1 MLARMEIAEAKR
13 LFEPEGVYVNTATYG
28 LPPRPACEAL
38 EQALDEW
45 RHGRT
50 SFEGWDVSVGRSR
63 AAFAALVG
71 AAPEDVAVA
80 NQVSPLVATVAHS
93 LPAGA
98 RVVAVEGDFTSLL
111 FPFLAR
117 DDLDVRLVPLAGLVD
132 AVEEGV
138 ALVAVS
144 AVQSSDGAIAP
155 LDDLAAAVR
164 AVDARLLLDATQA
177 AGWLPLDA
185 RRADFLIA
193 GGYKWLLGPR
203 GTAFMVVAPHRRDE
217 LRALAPGWYAGE
229 VVRDS
234 YYGSP
239 LRLARD
245 ARRFDISPAWH
256 AYVGHAP
263 ALELLGAIGVER
275 IHAHDVALA
284 DAFRAR
290 LGLEPA
296 GTAIVSVAVP
306 DGAAEALA
314 ARGVSAAVRAGGLR
328 VSFHLHNDEAD
339 VDAVAEAIAVV
350 AAT

>member
-1 MLARMEIAEAKR
+1 
-13 LFEPEGVYVNTATYG
+13 VYVNTATYG
-28 LPPRPACEAL
+28 LPPRPSVEAL
-38 EQALDEW
+38 EGALDEW

-50 SFEGWDVSVGRSR
+50 SFEGWDRSVGRSR

-117 DDLDVRLVPLAGLVD
+117 DDLDVRLVPLAGLLE
-132 AVEEGV
+132 AVQPGV

-144 AVQSSDGAIAP
+144 AVQSPDGAIAP
-155 LDDLAAAVR
+155 LDDLAVAVR
-164 AVDARLLLDATQA
+164 AIDARLLLDATQG
-177 AGWLPLDA
+177 AGWLPLAA
-185 RRADFLIA
+185 RQADFLIA

-203 GTAFMVVAPHRRDE
+203 GTAFMAVAPERRDE
-217 LRALAPGWYAGE
+217 LRVLAPGWYAGE
-229 VVRDS
+229 VVPDS

-256 AYVGHAP
+256 AFVGHAP
-263 ALELLGAIGVER
+263 ALELLCAVGVER

-284 DAFRAR
+284 DGFRAR

-296 GTAIVSVAVP
+296 GSAIVSLAVP
-306 DGAAEALA
+306 DGTAEALA
-314 ARGVSAAVRAGGLR
+314 ARGVSASLRAGGLR

-339 VDAVAEAIAVV
+339 VDAVVDAL
-350 AAT
+350 AALRAA